1 MYIKSTYADKSNRIV
16 RNSFPQNERLRKAM
30 EKKFQLLYLQITS
43 NRSSQTDKIKTGD
56 KIANKS
62 KYTKRKSHFP
72 VLELFSASRR
82 K

>member
-56 KIANKS
+56 KIANKANIP
-62 KYTKRKSHFP
+62 KESHIF
-72 VLELFSASRR
+72 LS
-82 K
+82 